1 MKKLVEIAV
10 SPADAQNWEII
21 TQTTRNL
28 LNTNELERLKTI
40 RLYRRSIDA
49 RARNIVFRLQME
61 VFLDALP
68 AAEPPILSSYQNVA
82 QNPPVIIVGAGPAG
96 YFAALELI
104 EQGLRPIILERG
116 KEDRKSVV

>member
-104 EQGLRPIILERG
+104 G
-116 KEDRKSVV
+116 RKPCSINSNAAK